1 MERIKKS
8 DVTYYLQ
15 RKNGKVMMT
24 VKIIANSMSMRC
36 IINMYKL
43 KRFYHYKHRNLTYR
57 VYNDDCF
64 NNKECDSKEKNV
76 VGM

>member
-1 MERIKKS
+1 
-8 DVTYYLQ
+8 
-15 RKNGKVMMT
+15 MMT

-64 NNKECDSKEKNV
+64 NNKECDLKIKNCGRNV
-76 VGM
+76 ITPIF